1 MGEALSDVPR
11 DNPTATQTRTAP
23 DHVLTLHLRS
33 RVELFKGSGIWE
45 ELFVEQTL
53 PARTM
58 ALLLCDVWNDHWC
71 KGAARRLDDLVPR
84 MNAAV
89 GAARKKG
96 IQIVH
101 APSETMEFYA
111 DYPQRRR
118 ICDAPRLDPP
128 QPRDLTSPRLPI
140 DDSDGGCDSGERP
153 WYRAWTRQHPGISI
167 EDADVI
173 SDNGAEIYSFLAQ
186 REITT
191 LLIAGVHT
199 NMCVLN
205 RSFAIKQM
213 TRWGMR
219 CVLVRD
225 LTDAMYN
232 PERPPRVSHAAGT
245 DLVIQYIEK
254 YWCPSMLSD
263 DLR

>member
-1 MGEALSDVPR
+1 MGK
-11 DNPTATQTRTAP
+11 TQP
-23 DHVLTLHLRS
+23 DITPDRPLAEQSARSSGHVLRLHLRS
-33 RVELFKGSGIWE
+33 RVEMFKGSGIWE
-45 ELFVEQTL
+45 EVLIEKTL
-53 PARTM
+53 PATSI
-58 ALLLCDVWNDHWC
+58 ALVLCDVWNDHWC
-71 KGAARRLDDLVPR
+71 KGAAQRLDKLVPR

-89 GAARKKG
+89 GAARQKG
-96 IQIVH
+96 VQIVH
-101 APSETMEFYA
+101 APSETMEFYV
-111 DYPQRRR
+111 DYLQRRR
-118 ICDAPRLDPP
+118 IRDAPRVTPP
-128 QPRDLTSPRLPI
+128 PPLDLTSPSLPI

-153 WYRAWTRQHPGISI
+153 WYRAWTRQHPGIEI
-167 EDADVI
+167 VDADVI
-173 SDNGAEIYSFLAQ
+173 SDDGHEIYSYLAQ
-186 REITT
+186 RGITT

-232 PERPPRVSHAAGT
+232 PERPPRVSHAEGT

-254 YWCPSMLSD
+254 YWCPSVLSD
-263 DLR
+263 DLI